1 MGRHGGRRAY
11 RARRGG
17 SYIDAMSDIGR
28 RFDETGMLLR
38 EDGGFV
44 LRRDSGGRIRLELRR
59 VPVDHVNKRVRV
71 VGIVVADGLVD
82 SDGVAGL

>member
-1 MGRHGGRRAY
+1 M
-11 RARRGG
+11 
-17 SYIDAMSDIGR
+17 ITIGQ
-28 RFDETGMLLR
+28 RFDVTGMLHR

-44 LRRDSGGRIRLELRR
+44 LRRDAGGRVRLELRR

-71 VGIVVADGLVD
+71 IGTVLADGLVD

>member
-1 MGRHGGRRAY
+1 MLFVRQSFYGTMMIA
-11 RARRGG
+11 
-17 SYIDAMSDIGR
+17 IGQ

-44 LRRDSGGRIRLELRR
+44 LRRDAGGRVRLELRR
-59 VPVDHVNKRVRV
+59 VPVDHVGKRVRV
-71 VGIVVADGLVD
+71 IGTVVAQDLVD